1 MAEDNGSG
9 LTGVSTAMGATSAAI
24 AAQATAQAA
33 AALKVQYEDLKGYKN
48 LVDGLLTKL
57 QESPAHHGKLA
68 DGTLP
73 AGALGKGFAEADN
86 LYKAYNTVHS
96 ELQKLSKGLAEQ
108 IEGLGIAIQSAS
120 GGYAEVDEEAK
131 RRMALI
137 AKQAHDDYVR
147 KRDPYADKMA
157 DGSQPKETKKGS
169 FYG

>member
-9 LTGVSTAMGATSAAI
+9 LAGIGTAMGATSAAI

-33 AALKVQYEDLKGYKN
+33 AALRIQYEDLKGYKN
-48 LVDGLLTKL
+48 LVDGLLTTL
-57 QESPAHHGKLA
+57 QESPAHHGKIA

-73 AGALGKGFAEADN
+73 TGALGKGFAEAEN

-96 ELQKLSKGLAEQ
+96 ELQKLSKGLAAQ
-108 IEGLGIAIQSAS
+108 IEGLGIAIQSAG

-137 AKQAHDDYVR
+137 AKQAHEDYVP
-147 KRDPYADKMA
+147 KRDPYADKTA
-157 DGSQPKETKKGS
+157 DATDKGS
-169 FYG
+169 GF